1 METDLKKSIIIIL
14 FLFFISASAVLG
26 IIAFKSRSTPSQPPR
41 QSASKID
48 RMFNELGIL
57 AGSQTDTL
65 TDTPVEL
72 RLADLNGK
80 KISLSDLWGKVV
92 FLNFWTT
99 WCAACRVEMP
109 AMQKLHTRFKD
120 QNFAMVTVN
129 MQESA
134 RKVRDFVDQY
144 KLTFTVLL
152 DSHGEVARRF
162 GIRALPTT
170 FILDKSGRILGQA
183 LGAREW
189 NSKKA
194 TALFK
199 HLMEAG
205 EFS

>member
-1 METDLKKSIIIIL
+1 METHLKKSIVIVA
-14 FLFFISASAVLG
+14 FLFFISAIAVLG
-26 IIAFKSRSTPSQPPR
+26 IIAFNSRSTPTQPPR
-41 QSASKID
+41 QRTSKLD
-48 RMFNELGIL
+48 RMFHKLGIL
-57 AGSQTDTL
+57 AVSQPNS
-65 TDTPVEL
+65 PVEF

-80 KISLSDLWGKVV
+80 KISLSDFRGKVV

-99 WCAACRVEMP
+99 WCGACRVEMP

-129 MQESA
+129 LQESA
-134 RKVRDFVDQY
+134 PKVRDFVDRY

-152 DSHGEVARRF
+152 DTHGEVGRRF
-162 GIRALPTT
+162 GVRALPTT
-170 FILDKSGRILGQA
+170 FILDKSGRIMGQA

-194 TALFK
+194 IALFE